1 MKRFFLKL
9 LSLSIFLFPLSIAAQ
24 TAKTVTIKGILKN
37 FSSQVVIEDLSDM
50 QYLLPPTAERMVI
63 PDANGN
69 FQITFKL
76 AAPNYFRLGRNIL
89 YLSPGDDLT
98 VNVDQKN
105 PMVGDFKGKGS
116 QANMF
121 LRATPFPKAGSYMEA
136 GKNAK
141 PTPKETIDFIF
152 SAAALRK
159 KELDELKG
167 VTPEFKRLEAAR
179 IKADTINSLLGGRIQ
194 FYRPKI
200 SVDALK
206 VYETEY
212 QKLSEEAINQINK
225 NFVDFSLMKLVV
237 YRDIAEDL
245 TKYSSNKTDILKIN
259 DWTKSSDLV
268 SSMNKVTDKNELKK
282 FSAEIELIKTTQYH
296 NALKQRLDGLLKF
309 GKGDTAVDFTA
320 VDLKGNPVNLA
331 SLKGKVIYLDLWATW
346 CGPCLQEMPFLE
358 KLKEKYK
365 DNNNIAFVSL
375 SIDDDTAGWKTNVD
389 KRKAEGFQWLI
400 SRNKLIDYDIVGIP
414 RTIII
419 DRSFKIANLNA
430 PVPSSKDTE
439 KIIEELLK

>member
-1 MKRFFLKL
+1 MKRFFLKA
-9 LSLSIFLFPLSIAAQ
+9 LSLSIFLLPLSISAQ
-24 TAKTVTIKGILKN
+24 TAKTVMIKGVLKN
-37 FSSQVVIEDLSDM
+37 FSSQVMIEDLSDM

-63 PDANGN
+63 PDPNGN

-76 AAPNYFRLGRNIL
+76 ASPNYFRLGRNIL

-98 VNVDQKN
+98 VKVDQKN

-141 PTPKETIDFIF
+141 PTAKETIDYIF
-152 SAAALRK
+152 AAAALRK

-167 VTPEFKRLEAAR
+167 VTAEFKRLEAAR
-179 IKADTINSLLGGRIQ
+179 IKADTINSFLDGRIPV
-194 FYRPKI
+194 YRPKI
-200 SVDALK
+200 PADALK

-237 YRDIAEDL
+237 YRDIADDL
-245 TKYSSNKTDILKIN
+245 TKFSTNQTDIQKIN
-259 DWTKSSDLV
+259 DWKRASSLV
-268 SSMNKVTDKNELKK
+268 NSMNSITDKNELKK
-282 FSAEIELIKTTQYH
+282 FSAEIATIKTPQYK
-296 NALKQRLDGLLKF
+296 NALQQRLDGLLKF

-320 VDLKGNPVNLA
+320 VDLKGNPINLA

-400 SRNKLIDYDIVGIP
+400 SRNKLINYDIVGIP